1 MISGKSKYFS
11 KLIDW
16 HQDNLYLFLRMKAF
30 CWVWKQNLQ
39 IEK

>member
-16 HQDNLYLFLRMKAF
+16 HQDKLYLFLRMKAF
-30 CWVWKQNLQ
+30 RWV
-39 IEK
+39 